1 MNQELRALYEQDQA
15 DRDGGLHP
23 DVRARDDRRRR
34 QVEALIAAGALR
46 DPEDYYHAAMVF
58 QHGTKPAHY
67 LRAHELASRGA
78 ELGYRKARWLA
89 AAAYDRWLMMTGRPQ
104 KYGTQYRAEGGRWVL
119 WEVDPATTDAER
131 AAWDVP
137 PLAEAQA
144 HAEEMSRTAPP
155 PRR

>member
-1 MNQELRALYEQDQA
+1 MNQELRALFEQDQA
-15 DRDGGLHP
+15 DRDGGLRP
-23 DVRARDDRRRR
+23 DARARDDRRRR
-34 QVEALIAAGALR
+34 QVEALIAAGGLR

-78 ELGYRKARWLA
+78 ELGVREARWLA
-89 AAAYDRWLMMTGRPQ
+89 AAAYDRWLMMNGRPQ
-104 KYGTQYRAEGGRWVL
+104 KYGTQYRADGGRWVL

-131 AAWDVP
+131 AQWDVP
-137 PLAEAQA
+137 TLAEAHA
-144 HAEEMSRTAPP
+144 RAEEMTRTDPP

>member
-1 MNQELRALYEQDQA
+1 MNQKLLALFEQDQA
-15 DRDGGLHP
+15 DRDGGLRP
-23 DVRARDDRRRR
+23 DARARDDRRRH
-34 QVEALIAAGALR
+34 QVEALIAAGGLR

-78 ELGYRKARWLA
+78 ELGVREARWLA
-89 AAAYDRWLMMTGRPQ
+89 AAAYDRWLMMNGRPQ
-104 KYGTQYRAEGGRWVL
+104 KYGTQYRADGGRWML

-131 AAWDVP
+131 AEWDVP
-137 PLAEAQA
+137 TLAEAHA
-144 HAEEMSRTAPP
+144 RAEEMTRADPP